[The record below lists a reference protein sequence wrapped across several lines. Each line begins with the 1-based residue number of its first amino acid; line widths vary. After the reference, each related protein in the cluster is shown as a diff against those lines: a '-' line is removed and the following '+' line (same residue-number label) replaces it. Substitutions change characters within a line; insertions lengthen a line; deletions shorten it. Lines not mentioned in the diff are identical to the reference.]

1 MLEAPPL
8 HAKLTLRTRTGLL
21 KVSVCLL
28 SGAFFTHLW
37 FLRPGRSVKKKKK
50 KFIHTDA
57 SGMLGQTTK
66 TLVNLWEFN
75 PSLALNNNQRRS

>member
-8 HAKLTLRTRTGLL
+8 HAKLTRRTRAGLL

-28 SGAFFTHLW
+28 SDAFFTHLW
-37 FLRPGRSVKKKKK
+37 LLRAGRSVKKKK